1 MKKLLSLLLV
11 LLVCLGIFVACG
23 EEEVS
28 LLDQAKTNLNAL
40 YKTKYDGQVTGS
52 DYELVSQV
60 KIDGVTLTVEWSVN
74 VTEGVTVSKLDNGMT
89 LIDVIDEAAQDI
101 PYVLTATIKDAEG
114 NTLQVSY
121 NCTVPKFKVNTFA
134 EYAAA
139 KDEASLVIEGVVSG
153 VFSKATGSQ
162 ANGLYIQDLNN
173 EGGYYVYN
181 LTDDPNGVIEVG
193 MTVQV
198 RGKKDLYNG
207 TYELIDASVTIL
219 NDGAKT
225 EVVPVDYTSILSG
238 ATALND
244 AALVEKQGM
253 LVTIKG
259 VTIDEPGDNGYYYF
273 LLGNHKVYLRISSS
287 NNATTKE
294 ALETIKANF
303 AANRGN
309 TADVTG
315 VISIYSGNFYLSPVS
330 ADAFANFV
338 EPERNDA
345 EKVAFELDSI
355 NIPAN
360 ITKATTL
367 TLPLVGSKYDTVT
380 IVWVSDNAAAVVGEN
395 GAITITVPDAET
407 EVKLTATATCG
418 EATATKEFTITLSKT
433 LTSIKDALDLGV
445 AQESYT
451 TDKYLVGGVITEV
464 KNTKYGNVVISDG
477 FNSILVYGLYSA
489 DGSVR
494 YDAMETKPVVGD
506 YIVALGII
514 GQYEGT
520 AQMKNGWLVT
530 HTTSTSIEDANTLGN
545 TFDKNNYTEDK
556 HLVTG
561 VITEVQNE
569 KYGNVVISD
578 GTHSILVYGLY
589 SATGAVR
596 YDAMETKPVV
606 GDTITVLG
614 VVGKYDAPQLKNAWL
629 VGYTAGTG
637 SDTPVD
643 PDPEDPEVPTFPE
656 GVVDP
661 VVGPAYNIGIIN
673 PNKDNNVYYIS
684 GGMAATYYLATNS
697 DVASALDFYLE
708 ATEGGYYLYY
718 LDGTTKTY
726 INYTVNGSHVNS
738 VYATTAETVFTYDAT
753 LKTLSTD
760 VNGEAYILGTNN
772 SGTYATVG
780 PVKAS
785 ADPFYCFFYAVEG
798 SDTPVDPEPTEPT
811 AVEGSIDIGENTL
824 TIEANTY
831 VNAVVYAMGSYT
843 ITWNDETVVVLVN
856 DVAIASGDVVEF
868 PNPRLSMTTLTV
880 YGADYAAATV
890 TLTIAEYVAPSTNV
904 SVVLGENVVNVTDID
919 WGTTVEF
926 TAPAAG
932 DYTFVPVDNAVIIYD
947 YTNYFIGSDEILT
960 LNLTEGQVVS
970 FSVLTANWQAGDATI
985 TIVEGT
991 EVPDLGGGEEVEVS
1005 TADLILGNNSVS
1017 AESVKFT
1024 YTAAGEIVLVVT
1036 PGNPVMGP
1044 LDYTYT
1050 INSGDAV
1057 AMVAGEAVE
1066 ITLAA
1071 NDVLVVSAVGTG
1083 YGTIIVSEKTEGG
1096 EDVGGEGGEDVG
1108 GEPVTGTVVYLAVHA
1123 GGRKLM
1129 VTIDT
1134 VAGTMVITRSD
1145 MTGNFTG
1152 GATTVNYTYAFD
1164 GTDVTYALV
1173 DASSAITTMTFDAS
1187 GAPVS
1192 ITWGSQVYENFEV
1205 QGGEEEP
1212 EEPEVHVCAD
1222 TDGDYLCD
1230 DDTCG
1235 LVVEPADGTVLTIP
1249 EAIKLA
1255 TATGTT
1261 KTTGKFYVV
1270 GIVTKVGN
1278 SMTIKDADGNE
1289 ISLYVVY
1296 ASEDHSTDNKYNAFT
1311 GDKPGLGD
1319 TATFYGNLNCS
1330 YSGAARFYEVHWT
1343 EFTKHT
1349 CEYAEGVCTICG
1361 AAEPVTGPITSI
1373 ADALAAAEGAEV
1385 ELTGTVVEIREAWS
1399 SYNNMS
1405 AWISDGTNR
1414 ILVWRMVTKV
1424 YMGDVITV
1432 TGVIGQYD
1440 SVNQVAA
1447 GSTAVVVTP
1456 HTCDWVDAT
1465 CTVPQTCKVCGATQG
1480 EALGHNMVDGV
1491 CANGCGLQEG
1501 ETLTTLTISM
1511 ADIAT
1516 ANNWENA
1523 IQYLTFTHEGFTFT
1537 ASAGTNNGKY
1547 YTSGG
1552 GSWRF
1557 YSSESG
1563 TLTITAPEG
1572 KTIKS
1577 INITWSQGGLSCN
1590 GTAMSSGIATTVSGN
1605 EIVISATAK
1614 TFITAIEIVYA

>member
-1 MKKLLSLLLV
+1 MKKVLSVALLFILCFAMVFSMA
-11 LLVCLGIFVACG
+11 ACG
-23 EEEVS
+23 DEEVTGATLEDAVNYFNLTYKADNGKTTSDDFS
-28 LLDQAKTNLNAL
+28 LI
-40 YKTKYDGQVTGS
+40 
-52 DYELVSQV
+52 SQV
-60 KIDGVTLTVEWSVN
+60 KVQDTVFPI
-74 VTEGVTVSKLDNGMT
+74 TYTVDNANITITYNDTTKM
-89 LIDVIDEAAQDI
+89 
-101 PYVLTATIKDAEG
+101 YVVDLPATNAEKVEYKITATISNEAGETATVVLTRNLAVYGEKADEITAPVANVAYKLSMVQG
-114 NTLQVSY
+114 SLHKTLYALNVIDSQGKY
-121 NCTVPKFKVNTFA
+121 IETTVDPVL
-134 EYAAA
+134 
-139 KDEASLVIEGVVSG
+139 ASDYYVEVV
-153 VFSKATGSQ
+153 
-162 ANGLYIQDLNN
+162 
-173 EGGYYVYN
+173 EGGYKFYTMVEGAKKYVEPY
-181 LTDDPNGVIEVG
+181 LQETDDGHFSKRIRFVDATE
-193 MTVQV
+193 TVLRYDETYLAWTV
-198 RGKKDLYNG
+198 TLATGEAGNVDYCLG
-207 TYELIDASVTIL
+207 TYGDYATISISDATNYSGSKRETQYALKLVLKEDAEDMGIQDDTQGIEDPTELTTIVDALAIG
-219 NDGAKT
+219 GAK
-225 EVVPVDYTSILSG
+225 EHNNYTI
-238 ATALND
+238 
-244 AALVEKQGM
+244 E
-253 LVTIKG
+253 
-259 VTIDEPGDNGYYYF
+259 
-273 LLGNHKVYLRISSS
+273 
-287 NNATTKE
+287 
-294 ALETIKANF
+294 
-303 AANRGN
+303 
-309 TADVTG
+309 
-315 VISIYSGNFYLSPVS
+315 
-330 ADAFANFV
+330 
-338 EPERNDA
+338 
-345 EKVAFELDSI
+345 
-355 NIPAN
+355 
-360 ITKATTL
+360 
-367 TLPLVGSKYDTVT
+367 
-380 IVWVSDNAAAVVGEN
+380 
-395 GAITITVPDAET
+395 
-407 EVKLTATATCG
+407 
-418 EATATKEFTITLSKT
+418 
-433 LTSIKDALDLGV
+433 
-445 AQESYT
+445 
-451 TDKYLVGGVITEV
+451 KYLVQGVITEV
-464 KNTKYGNVVISDG
+464 KNATYGNVMISDG
-477 FNSILVYGLYSA
+477 TNSLYVYGLYSA

-506 YIVALGII
+506 TITVMGVL
-514 GQYEGT
+514 GQYNDT
-520 AQMKNGWLVT
+520 VQLKNGWLQ
-530 HTTSTSIEDANTLGN
+530 E
-545 TFDKNNYTEDK
+545 
-556 HLVTG
+556 LVPG
-561 VITEVQNE
+561 E
-569 KYGNVVISD
+569 G
-578 GTHSILVYGLY
+578 G
-589 SATGAVR
+589 
-596 YDAMETKPVV
+596 
-606 GDTITVLG
+606 
-614 VVGKYDAPQLKNAWL
+614 
-629 VGYTAGTG
+629 
-637 SDTPVD
+637 DTPV
-643 PDPEDPEVPTFPE
+643 DPEDPEVPSTNLV
-656 GVVDP
+656 VVDP
-661 VVGPAYNIGIIN
+661 VVGTAYKFGMVQGNL
-673 PNKDNNVYYIS
+673 NNAIYYLV
-684 GGMAATYYLATNS
+684 GGMDGYYLATTT
-697 DVASALDFYLE
+697 DASAALDVYLE
-708 ATEGGYYLYY
+708 ETTGGYYLYCY
-718 LDGTTKTY
+718 VNEVKTY
-726 INYTVNGSHVNS
+726 INVVVSGTHVNGAYEATAST
-738 VYATTAETVFTYDAT
+738 VYTYDTEKQT
-753 LKTLSTD
+753 LVVNVTVADDTSKTGD
-760 VNGEAYILGTNN
+760 YWFGTRNDK
-772 SGTYATVG
+772 TYDTVG
-780 PVKAS
+780 PCLVS
-785 ADPFYCFFYAVEG
+785 YNGFYCQFYAEAE
-798 SDTPVDPEPTEPT
+798 DTPVDPEPEVPT
-811 AVEGSIDIGENTL
+811 LEGEG
-824 TIEANTY
+824 
-831 VNAVVYAMGSYT
+831 
-843 ITWNDETVVVLVN
+843 TV
-856 DVAIASGDVVEF
+856 D
-868 PNPRLSMTTLTV
+868 
-880 YGADYAAATV
+880 
-890 TLTIAEYVAPSTNV
+890 APYI
-904 SVVLGENVVNVTDID
+904 L
-919 WGTTVEF
+919 
-926 TAPAAG
+926 PAAG
-932 DYTFVPVDNAVIIYD
+932 DYTCAYPAN
-947 YTNYFIGSDEILT
+947 G
-960 LNLTEGQVVS
+960 NLV
-970 FSVLTANWQAGDATI
+970 WYTI
-985 TIVEGT
+985 TIENAGYVTVSSTIENAWLKLGTDPNTATANIDDTNSIYTTTLKDYFLANSVIYIGVAEWTNATGDIPFTVSYEAKESDAIDAIVGSWNGQSEKWGFTNDYGMTINADGTGTITMISWGQTNEYEITFVFVDGERVIIGYYEGQYETSGSLKCTFVEGVFTCT
-991 EVPDLGGGEEVEVS
+991 EGMMADSFVWNEGELAAPEAKEE
-1005 TADLILGNNSVS
+1005 TLIIGNNSVN
-1017 AESVKFT
+1017 AADTNFT

-1516 ANNWENA
+1516 ANSWANS

-1590 GTAMSSGIATTVSGN
+1590 GTAMSSGMATTVSGN